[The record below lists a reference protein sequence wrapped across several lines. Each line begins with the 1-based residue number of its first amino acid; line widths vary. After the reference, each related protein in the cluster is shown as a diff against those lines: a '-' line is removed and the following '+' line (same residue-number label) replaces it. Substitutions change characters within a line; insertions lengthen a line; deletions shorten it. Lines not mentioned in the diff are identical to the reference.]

1 MREGEGESE
10 RKKRNSLKEIDRRTQ
25 SGVQKKEREIVK
37 KTQKNGWL
45 REKKRNFNQK
55 FKNYSSELN

>member
-1 MREGEGESE
+1 MKERE
-10 RKKRNSLKEIDRRTQ
+10 RNTLKEIERKGQ
-25 SGVQKKEREIVK
+25 SEVQKKEREIVK